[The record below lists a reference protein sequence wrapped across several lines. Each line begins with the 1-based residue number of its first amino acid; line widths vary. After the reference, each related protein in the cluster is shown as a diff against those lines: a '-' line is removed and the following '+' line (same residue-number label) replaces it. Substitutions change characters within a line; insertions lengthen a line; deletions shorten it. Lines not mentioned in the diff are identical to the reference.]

1 MSGLAGVVVL
11 RGNNG
16 YGRTNDILTTSGTM
30 AAYEAPHLKLKTG
43 EISPLIIVVGDP
55 FRTEIVAKVCDTH
68 KEIAWNR
75 EYRTFNC
82 TYKGVDITIC
92 SHGIGGPGAAICFE
106 ELIKLGAKVIIR
118 LGTCGSLKPDVIQQG
133 DLLVSIAATRE
144 DGHSLYYV
152 PNNFPAVADP
162 EVVIAL
168 KQEALK
174 IEGAKVFT
182 GITHTS
188 SVFYPGP
195 ATGDNLKMNADAGCI
210 AVEMENSALFTI
222 ATVRGIRAGAC
233 AVVDGSPFKWE
244 SGDYDPH
251 GTKVNDGK
259 KRMFEAGLN
268 ALITFATK

>member
-1 MSGLAGVVVL
+1 M
-11 RGNNG
+11 
-16 YGRTNDILTTSGTM
+16 TT
-30 AAYEAPHLKLKTG
+30 YEAPHLKIKQG
-43 EISPLIIVVGDP
+43 EISPYIIVVGDP
-55 FRTEIVAKVCDTH
+55 FRTEIVAKLCDTY
-68 KEIAWNR
+68 KEISWNR

-82 TYKGVDITIC
+82 TYKGVAISIC

-106 ELIKLGAKVIIR
+106 ELAKLGAKVIIR
-118 LGTCGSLKPDVIQQG
+118 LGTCGSLKPELISQG

-144 DGHSLYYV
+144 DGHTQFYV
-152 PNNFPAVADP
+152 PSNFPAVADP
-162 EVVIAL
+162 EIAMTL
-168 KQEALK
+168 KNEASK
-174 IEGAKVFT
+174 VEGAKVFM

-188 SVFYPGP
+188 AVFYPGP
-195 ATGDNLKMNADAGCI
+195 STGDNLRQNADAGCL

-259 KRMFEAGLN
+259 RHMFEAGLN
-268 ALITFATK
+268 TLVSIASK